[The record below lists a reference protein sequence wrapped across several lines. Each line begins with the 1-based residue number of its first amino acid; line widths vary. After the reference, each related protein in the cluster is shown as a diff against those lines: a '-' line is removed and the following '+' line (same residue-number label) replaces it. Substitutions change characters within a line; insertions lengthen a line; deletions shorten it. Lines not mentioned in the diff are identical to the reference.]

1 MLLFLLLS
9 LEQTGQFFPWMSS
22 NPFCYPLTQS
32 MEVFVNLFN
41 PKTVC
46 ELSVIPLLIYRA
58 ALSHLIL
65 LQTLSAT
72 PSLYNTEIG
81 GAAMERSIELLNS
94 NSLCGDEQ
102 LIPEDQV
109 IENLEHFERGEVKV
123 KVKVKMMMMMM
134 VMMAI
139 MRCDR

>member
-1 MLLFLLLS
+1 
-9 LEQTGQFFPWMSS
+9 
-22 NPFCYPLTQS
+22 
-32 MEVFVNLFN
+32 
-41 PKTVC
+41 
-46 ELSVIPLLIYRA
+46 
-58 ALSHLIL
+58 
-65 LQTLSAT
+65 
-72 PSLYNTEIG
+72 
-81 GAAMERSIELLNS
+81 MERSIELLNS

-134 VMMAI
+134 MVMMAI